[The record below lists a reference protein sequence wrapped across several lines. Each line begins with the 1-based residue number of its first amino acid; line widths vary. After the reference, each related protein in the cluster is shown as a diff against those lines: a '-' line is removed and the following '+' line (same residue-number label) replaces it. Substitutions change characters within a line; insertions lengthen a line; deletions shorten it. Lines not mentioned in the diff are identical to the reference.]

1 MFVVLFSSCLLFF
14 PLKADSHSARRVS
27 VEEGDTLTLKCVF
40 PANDESSMQWA
51 TPRGFTLYFNDQK
64 VLKDR
69 RFELIRYS
77 KNRLIIRLSNVTVE
91 DEGMYSCL
99 RYSHPT
105 QRRDINVTVLAVPT
119 KPVLGFTLIPG
130 SSNTHYAILNCFTS
144 GCKPPPKITWLI
156 DNTTEVYGKTR
167 ASFEN
172 NGKKCNATS
181 TLRINA
187 FTYNSTVTCIVRHK
201 TLYPGHLA
209 ASFAFHA
216 LPAQTPPSS
225 VTLSPI
231 PVTSQDFTAAQTP
244 PSSVTLS
251 PIPVTSQDF
260 TGSVTSDATSDRD
273 IWLSADPSPRN
284 ELNVTDSIHITA
296 ETVTSPHIHGENV
309 SSAHD
314 VKTASEYNVTNN
326 ENSTSEFEVRDRKSS
341 SVLVMVMVSLMVC
354 VLLSI
359 FYLFLM
365 KLIREHSKWRKEN
378 EISDQTLESARSRSD
393 NEGNFNQTKTGQVV
407 LQSASVQY
415 TKEESV

>member
-1 MFVVLFSSCLLFF
+1 
-14 PLKADSHSARRVS
+14 
-27 VEEGDTLTLKCVF
+27 
-40 PANDESSMQWA
+40 MQWA

-130 SSNTHYAILNCFTS
+130 SSNAHYAILNCFTS

-187 FTYNSTVTCIVRHK
+187 FTYNSTITCIVRHR
-201 TLYPGHLA
+201 TLLPGHLA

-216 LPAQTPPSS
+216 LPAQT
-225 VTLSPI
+225 
-231 PVTSQDFTAAQTP
+231 SQ
-244 PSSVTLS
+244 SSVTLS

-260 TGSVTSDATSDRD
+260 TGSVTYDVTSDRD
-273 IWLSADPSPRN
+273 ISLSADPTPRN
-284 ELNVTDSIHITA
+284 ELNVTDSIDITA
-296 ETVTSPHIHGENV
+296 
-309 SSAHD
+309 
-314 VKTASEYNVTNN
+314 
-326 ENSTSEFEVRDRKSS
+326 EFEVRDRKSS

-365 KLIREHSKWRKEN
+365 KLKREHSKWRKEN

-415 TKEESV
+415 TKEESL